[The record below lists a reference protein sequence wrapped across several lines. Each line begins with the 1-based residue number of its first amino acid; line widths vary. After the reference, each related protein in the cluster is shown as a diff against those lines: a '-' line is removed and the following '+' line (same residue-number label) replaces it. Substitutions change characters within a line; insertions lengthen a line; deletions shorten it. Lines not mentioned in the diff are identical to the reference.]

1 MEEELRQL
9 DLKIQELNETKQVL
23 YQQNQMQSKRNK
35 DVLAKVKAKNENLH
49 QQIEEKTE
57 ETDISMDLS
66 QLERELSLNKR
77 KLEDSKL
84 RSDKKR

>member
-1 MEEELRQL
+1 
-9 DLKIQELNETKQVL
+9 
-23 YQQNQMQSKRNK
+23 MQSKRNK

>member
-84 RSDKKR
+84 LSDKKR